1 MMEQMRSEAQ
11 NQVAILAL
19 NFCVGCRLREGWEV
33 HPTPI
38 ESEEQ
43 AKSVWKSPTP
53 FAEALLSSPPFCS
66 PPITPT
72 SALPGASEEGRK
84 GVRAAYVEII
94 NGV

>member
-43 AKSVWKSPTP
+43 AKSVEVADTICGSTVEQPTVLQSTHHP
-53 FAEALLSSPPFCS
+53 NISSARSQRRGPEGCS
-66 PPITPT
+66 
-72 SALPGASEEGRK
+72 R
-84 GVRAAYVEII
+84 GVC
-94 NGV
+94 